1 MELIEYLRFLL
12 KYWTWLVVGLA
23 VGAAIGLGYAYT
35 QKDMYRATISLFV
48 QRQPDASSSSTQYYT
63 YDGFYAQQTAAAY
76 TDNAIK
82 LLTNDE
88 IVTKAAQRAGL
99 PTNEGSVAGLK
110 SSIVAKK
117 DAPQLIQLSVLLAK
131 HDQAAAFSIGLAESL
146 KARTNE
152 LNQEGDKRL
161 AVDPVNTT
169 PFVVLERPILF
180 LYGLAGGVLGLLLSI
195 IVAGGW
201 EYARHHRRR

>member
-12 KYWTWLVVGLA
+12 KYWKWLLAGLLLGVI
-23 VGAAIGLGYAYT
+23 VGAGYTYA
-35 QKDMYRATISLFV
+35 QKDNYRATLSLFV
-48 QRQPDASSSSTQYYT
+48 QRQPDASAYSTQYYT

-88 IVTKAAQRAGL
+88 IVTKAAKRAGL
-99 PTNEGSVAGLK
+99 PTDEGSVGSLK
-110 SSIVAKK
+110 SAIVAKK
-117 DAPQLIQLSVLLAK
+117 DASQLIQLSVILPK
-131 HDQAAAFSIGLAESL
+131 HDDAASFSVGLAESL

-161 AVDPVNTT
+161 AVDPVNTV
-169 PFVVLERPILF
+169 PYVVLERPAPL
-180 LYGLAGGVLGLLLSI
+180 LYGLAGGALGLLLS
-195 IVAGGW
+195 VVLAAGW
-201 EYARHHRRR
+201 QYSRHYRRH